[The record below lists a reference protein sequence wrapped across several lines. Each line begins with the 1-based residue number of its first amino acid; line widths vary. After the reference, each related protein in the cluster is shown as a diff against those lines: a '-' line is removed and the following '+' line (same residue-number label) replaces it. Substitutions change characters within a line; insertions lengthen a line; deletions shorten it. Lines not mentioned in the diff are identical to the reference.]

1 MKYAIIAFAAF
12 MQLSAFAAMPNR
24 CFTPSY
30 FVTCER
36 VQITAW
42 ANLYKVN
49 WESVNAL
56 RSFDHE

>member
-1 MKYAIIAFAAF
+1 MKYLVIAFAIF
-12 MQLSAFAAMPNR
+12 MQAAAFAAMPTQ
-24 CFTPSY
+24 CFTATY